1 MPVAAMAETPA
12 IGWYGKLPCAGDFVH
27 RRLAHRLVSAIDEWL
42 RDGLAM
48 LRTSDP
54 QWRNAYESA
63 PIWNCAIP
71 ASVTQSGFTLVGL
84 ISPSHDRVG
93 RDFPLCAGV
102 ALPPHASPA
111 ALLDG
116 AHEWLAAL
124 GRAVAAAR
132 ARPTTIEAFDEAV
145 LAIALPIG
153 TPNGLSGGGGDD
165 ILSIL
170 DDSGL
175 DVPTVPMPLAHAL
188 PWPELPLQFD
198 PDGATSYWW
207 TNTGNGGPLR
217 GFTTDA
223 GLSPSLLLTLM
234 RHPSG
239 ASLAR

>member
-1 MPVAAMAETPA
+1 MPVAAMTETPA

-42 RDGLAM
+42 RDGLAR

-217 GFTTDA
+217 GFTTEA

>member
-1 MPVAAMAETPA
+1 MPVAAMTETPA

-84 ISPSHDRVG
+84 ISPRHDRVG